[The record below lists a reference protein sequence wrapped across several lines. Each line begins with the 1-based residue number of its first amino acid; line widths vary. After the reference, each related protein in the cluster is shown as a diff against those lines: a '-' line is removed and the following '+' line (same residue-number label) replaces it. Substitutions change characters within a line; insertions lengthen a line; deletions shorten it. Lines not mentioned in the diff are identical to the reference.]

1 MIITQFIEE
10 RDFSTGTDPVQQ
22 KLTLTVE
29 GTSFEIYLIKN
40 KLESILKNPY
50 ADQELENE

>member
-1 MIITQFIEE
+1 MIITQVIEE
-10 RDFSTGTDPVQQ
+10 RDLSTGTDPVQQ

-29 GTSFEIYLIKN
+29 GTSFEIYWVKN

-50 ADQELENE
+50 ADQESE